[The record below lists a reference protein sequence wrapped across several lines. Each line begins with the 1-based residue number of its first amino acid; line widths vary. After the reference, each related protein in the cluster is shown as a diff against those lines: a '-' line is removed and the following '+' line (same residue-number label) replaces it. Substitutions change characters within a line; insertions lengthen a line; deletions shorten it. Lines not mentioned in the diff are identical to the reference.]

1 MLPYAGRLL
10 AYVTGWINQPL
21 LLQCKYLAVANRDS
35 ARISPDGA
43 DCPIQSGYIEQVIDV
58 LDLVVVQLA
67 LCLLRRCL

>member
-1 MLPYAGRLL
+1 MVPYAGRLL

-21 LLQCKYLAVANRDS
+21 LLQQCKYLAVANRDS
-35 ARISPDGA
+35 ARISPDA